1 MAKILIA
8 EDDLDSRAELRQL
21 LEIMAHNITDVKDSK
36 KAASCA
42 CSMPYDL
49 VILGLEQKAAGI
61 KAIRAIREECPDLAI
76 LVTVDAGSISSAFD
90 ALKLGVSDY
99 LVKPWNSDE
108 VRVRVDR
115 ILEECWK
122 TRQLKHLFGEMEHHF
137 DLHHTAGMCQDF
149 KQAIALAL
157 KIAATDKH
165 ILVSGEYGTGKEC
178 LARSIHRRSKRA
190 SRRFVRIDCGS
201 ATAPAL
207 DAMLFG
213 IEDGKFSKGVDHG
226 IGQVD
231 LASGGTI
238 FLDEIAN
245 TSLST
250 QSVLNRMLRDGQ
262 FSRIGGTAVVDSNVR
277 IIASTSTNLAAAVE
291 SGNFDDDLYQVLRS
305 TVITLPPLRDRH
317 EDIPLLADY
326 FIKKYAAETGKHI
339 SSISGASLDL
349 MLSCEWTGNIR
360 EFRNCI
366 ERSVI
371 LCDGDCIQPSHLAI
385 NGSKSLAKRKQP
397 AAMKSLREIERDH
410 IKKVLI
416 ACNWNRSSAASILEI
431 DRKTLRSKIR
441 EFGFIPPEENKRE
454 KE

>member
-8 EDDLDSRAELRQL
+8 EDDLGIRASLRQL
-21 LEIMAHNITDVKDSK
+21 LENMAHNVTDVKDSK
-36 KAASCA
+36 KAASYA

-49 VILGLEQKAAGI
+49 VILVLDQKTSGI

-76 LVTVDAGSISSAFD
+76 LVTVDAGSISSALD

-99 LVKPWNSDE
+99 LVKPWSSDI
-108 VRVRVDR
+108 VRMRVDR
-115 ILEECWK
+115 ILEECRK
-122 TRQLKHLFGEMEHHF
+122 TKQLRHLFEEMERHF
-137 DLHHTAGMCQDF
+137 DFHHTAGMCQNF
-149 KQAIALAL
+149 KQAIALAS
-157 KIAATDKH
+157 KIAATDKP

-178 LARSIHRRSKRA
+178 LARSIHHRSKRA
-190 SRRFVRIDCGS
+190 GRRFVRIDCKS
-201 ATAPAL
+201 TAGPDL
-207 DAMLFG
+207 DAVLFG
-213 IEDGKFSKGVDHG
+213 IEDGKFSKGIDHG

-238 FLDEIAN
+238 FLDEIAD

-277 IIASTSTNLAAAVE
+277 IIASTSRDLAASVE
-291 SGNFDDDLYQVLRS
+291 SGEFDGGLYQVLCNAI
-305 TVITLPPLRDRH
+305 ITLPPLRDRR

-326 FIKKYAAETGKHI
+326 FVKKYAAETGKHI
-339 SSISGASLDL
+339 LSISGASIDL
-349 MLSCEWTGNIR
+349 MLSCEWPGNIR

-371 LCDGDCIQPSHLAI
+371 LCDSDCIQPCHLAI
-385 NGSKSLAKRKQP
+385 NGSRSLSKHKQP

-441 EFGFIPPEENKRE
+441 EFGFVPPEEIRRE